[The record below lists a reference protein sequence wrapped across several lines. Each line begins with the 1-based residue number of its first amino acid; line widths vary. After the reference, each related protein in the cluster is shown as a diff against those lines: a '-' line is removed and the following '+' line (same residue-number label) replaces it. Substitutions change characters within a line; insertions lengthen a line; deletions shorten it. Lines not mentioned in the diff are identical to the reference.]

1 MNTNMKLLRRWL
13 SPESTIG
20 ELYVNGHW
28 QCFILEDV
36 YRPPGEDKVQGQTAI
51 PLGRYRV
58 QRTKSPRFGIVMPLL
73 WNVRLSDGRLLVEN
87 DGKRFEGIRMHWGNK
102 AIHTDGCLITGK
114 VRLPDEVQQSV
125 AAYRELDRIIE
136 DAERQG
142 EVYLEVEF
150 AHNFVRLAK
159 GERA

>member
-1 MNTNMKLLRRWL
+1 MEMKLTRRYL
-13 SPESTIG
+13 SPKSTIG
-20 ELYVNGHW
+20 ELYVRDHY

-36 YRPPGEDKVQGQTAI
+36 YRPPDEAKVPGETAI

-58 QRTKSPRFGIVMPLL
+58 TRTFSPRFGIVMPLL
-73 WNVRLSDGRLLVEN
+73 WNGKTDDGRLLVEN
-87 DGKRFEGIRMHWGNK
+87 EGKRFEGIRIHWGNK

-136 DAERQG
+136 EAERT
-142 EVYLEVEF
+142 EKVFITVEF
-150 AHNFVRLAK
+150 AHNFERLK
-159 GERA
+159 